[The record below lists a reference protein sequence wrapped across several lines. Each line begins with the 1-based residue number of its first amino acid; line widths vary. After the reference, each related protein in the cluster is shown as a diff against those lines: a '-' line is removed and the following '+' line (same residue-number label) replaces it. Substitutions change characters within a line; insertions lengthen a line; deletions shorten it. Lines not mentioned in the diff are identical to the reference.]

1 MTFLSNISD
10 LEKHKPLKGD
20 IKINTNIS
28 IDDIK
33 KNINKILDKHYEI
46 CKYYINY
53 TEPSWI
59 VSFNVDE
66 RQLEA
71 MLSTAFEIFVY
82 KDINNNSILIFSKE
96 VEEHQQWSDVYNDLK
111 RLK

>member
-1 MTFLSNISD
+1 MTFLTNITD
-10 LEKHKPLKGD
+10 FENHKKLKD
-20 IKINTNIS
+20 EIILNTNIS

-33 KNINKILDKHYEI
+33 KNINKILDKNQET

-53 TEPSWI
+53 TEPSWT

-71 MLSTAFEIFVY
+71 MIETSFEIFVY
-82 KDINNNSILIFSKE
+82 KDINSKAIIVLTKE
-96 VEEHQQWSDVYNDLK
+96 IKEHQQWHEIYSDIKGL
-111 RLK
+111 